1 MTLFSMN
8 APRRERSRFANRL
21 ASLSKAFSTLFR
33 ARWRDAPEV
42 NDRMARD
49 IGLTQHQQ
57 AWRNLRLPSED
68 PFRHPRL

>member
-8 APRRERSRFANRL
+8 APRRERSRFVRRP
-21 ASLSKAFSTLFR
+21 ASLSAFFRTLFR
-33 ARWRDAPEV
+33 SPRREAPEV
-42 NDRMARD
+42 NERMARD